1 MERPLIQNFMPEG
14 TTLATAHRKYMD
26 APELYAYMTALD
38 AYADHLE
45 DENRKLEIAEKFKIS
60 SDPFMPLKGLPGLLE
75 ISEDQVI
82 KNDLLDDKKEY
93 EDCTCQTCRQLT
105 K

>member
-14 TTLATAHRKYMD
+14 TTLATAHRKYKD

-45 DENRKLEIAEKFKIS
+45 DELRKSEIAEKFKKY
-60 SDPFMPLKGLPGLLE
+60 SDAFWPLKEWPGL
-75 ISEDQVI
+75 IKIPEDQVI
-82 KNDLLDDKKEY
+82 KNDLLDEKKGSNQSTV
-93 EDCTCQTCRQLT
+93 DSP
-105 K
+105 

>member
-45 DENRKLEIAEKFKIS
+45 DQNRKLEIAEKLKKY
-60 SDPFMPLKGLPGLLE
+60 SDNFWKPGIGESNALPQ
-75 ISEDQVI
+75 I
-82 KNDLLDDKKEY
+82 EY
-93 EDCTCQTCRQLT
+93 VRTDTDNQ
-105 K
+105 